1 MILEN
6 ISLFQI
12 GIPIALFI
20 LCILFYKSAQYNWLP
35 EGIKRSKTM
44 PLISLLLLVPR
55 GFRLMIGL
63 FFSETKMT
71 FYANQEG
78 ILKSMQGDM
87 IKKWYNFYRNSIQG
101 EKSLLKF
108 QMKNLRYFSI
118 QYDQEYFHEYKKE
131 IISFLDSKLTRI

>member
-1 MILEN
+1 
-6 ISLFQI
+6 
-12 GIPIALFI
+12 
-20 LCILFYKSAQYNWLP
+20 
-35 EGIKRSKTM
+35 M